1 MITRYLLLWLEAPLQ
16 SWGHDSKFGR
26 RDTLNF
32 PTKSGV
38 MGLVCCA
45 LGAKGEQRELL
56 AEFALLKQ
64 TVISFNHTYTKR
76 FGYFYIDLKREK
88 MFPYS
93 RKYVEKLVLNYLRG
107 KVRKK
112 DREPLL
118 RDFHM
123 VGSGYD
129 DKDPWITLLIPKTA
143 DGKKAVGGGA
153 KMTYR
158 YYLQD
163 AYFAVVLEVP
173 SDKAEM
179 IAEKLQQPV
188 WDLFLG
194 RKSCVPTD
202 LVYRGNFENEDDAIV
217 EAEKIATEK
226 SLLLDFKV
234 LDSGEHDGEVL
245 TLNDVPVQ
253 FGERKIYRDR
263 RVTVI

>member
-1 MITRYLLLWLEAPLQ
+1 MATRYLLLWLEAPLQ

-45 LGAKGEQRELL
+45 LGQGGQQREFL
-56 AEFALLKQ
+56 AQFAPLKQ
-64 TVISFNHTYTKR
+64 TVFSF
-76 FGYFYIDLKREK
+76 
-88 MFPYS
+88 
-93 RKYVEKLVLNYLRG
+93 
-107 KVRKK
+107 VRKNHK
-112 DREPLL
+112 AEKRDREPLL

-129 DKDPWITLLIPKTA
+129 DKDPWTTLLIPKTA
-143 DGKKAVGGGA
+143 EGKKAVGGGA

-163 AYFAVVLEVP
+163 AFFAVILETP
-173 SDKAEM
+173 SDLADS
-179 IAEKLQQPV
+179 IAQALQAPV
-188 WDLFLG
+188 WDLCLG

-202 LVYRGNFENEDDAIV
+202 LVYRGVFDSEEEAIAYAKRIAED
-217 EAEKIATEK
+217 KN
-226 SLLLDFKV
+226 LLEDFHV
-234 LDSGEHDGEVL
+234 FDGQHDGEAL
-245 TLNDVPVQ
+245 TLNDVPLQ
-253 FGERKIYRDR
+253 FGERKLYRDR

>member
-1 MITRYLLLWLEAPLQ
+1 MTTRYLLLWLQAPLQ

-45 LGAKGEQRELL
+45 MGKDGAQKEFL
-56 AEFALLKQ
+56 AEFAPLKQ
-64 TVISFNHTYTKR
+64 TVLSF
-76 FGYFYIDLKREK
+76 
-88 MFPYS
+88 
-93 RKYVEKLVLNYLRG
+93 
-107 KVRKK
+107 VRKNHK
-112 DREPLL
+112 DEKTDREPLL

-129 DKDPWITLLIPKTA
+129 DKDPWATLLIPKTA

-173 SDKAEM
+173 NERAETIAKALENP
-179 IAEKLQQPV
+179 K

-202 LVYRGNFENEDDAIV
+202 LVYRGVFDIEDDAIS
-217 EAEKIATEK
+217 EAKKIADEK
-226 SLLLDFKV
+226 NLLEDFRV
-234 LDSGEHDGEVL
+234 LDGEHTGEVL
-245 TLNDVPVQ
+245 TLNDIPVK
-253 FGERKIYRDR
+253 FGERKTYRDR
-263 RVTVI
+263 RVTVV